1 LAEVVAFDSLGTLFD
16 LGELEDTMQRVLH
29 RAVSLTVSGEWA
41 SFGDL
46 ARSVDP
52 ELPKRLAQLN
62 AYPDTRN
69 ALELLRSKSK
79 QVWVL
84 TNGGADATH
93 ELLERNG
100 LSDLVAE
107 VHSVAEVKHYKP
119 HPAVYRLLPSG
130 ATLVAAHDWDVA
142 GARSA
147 GYRAIW
153 VARRDWALPLPEP
166 GRGDCA
172 ESLLEAAKAAIRP

>member
-1 LAEVVAFDSLGTLFD
+1 MAEVVAFDSLGTLFD
-16 LGELEDTMQRVLH
+16 LAELEDTMQRVLH

-41 SFGDL
+41 DFRDV

-52 ELPKRLAQLN
+52 ELPKRLAQLD
-62 AYPDTRN
+62 AYPDARN
-69 ALELLRSKSK
+69 ALEHLRSKE
-79 QVWVL
+79 VWVL

-100 LSDLVAE
+100 LSDLVTE
-107 VHSVAEVKHYKP
+107 VHTVGEVKRYKP

-153 VARRDWALPLPEP
+153 IARRDWMLPLPEP

-172 ESLLEAAKAAIRP
+172 ESLLEAANLATRP

>member
-1 LAEVVAFDSLGTLFD
+1 VVAFDSLGTLFD
-16 LGELEDTMQRVLH
+16 LGELEDVMQRVLH

-41 SFGDL
+41 SFRDV

-52 ELPKRLAQLN
+52 DLPKRLAELD
-62 AYPDTRN
+62 AYPDARN
-69 ALELLRSKSK
+69 ALELLQSTSR

-84 TNGGADATH
+84 TNGGAAATE

-100 LSDLVAE
+100 LRDQVAE
-107 VHSVAEVKHYKP
+107 VHTVAEVKRYKP
-119 HPAVYRLLPSG
+119 HPAAYRLLPRG
-130 ATLVAAHDWDVA
+130 AALIAAHDWDVA

-153 VARRDWALPLPEP
+153 LARRDWALPLPQP
-166 GRGDCA
+166 GRGDLA
-172 ESLLEAAKAAIRP
+172 ENLLEAANLATPP